1 MRATNQTTLEDLLR
15 EIEIMIYRD
24 VFDNIMDAD
33 TSDDSDVIRTFKHLY
48 PERFDRAVSD
58 AVKCAMEEGAS
69 EEQVIMSGYEV
80 SDEI

>member
-1 MRATNQTTLEDLLR
+1 MRATNQTTLDDLLR

-33 TSDDSDVIRTFKHLY
+33 TSDNSDVIRTFMHLY
-48 PERFDRAVSD
+48 PERCERAVSD

-69 EEQVIMSGYEV
+69 EEQVIMSGYEIPE
-80 SDEI
+80 D